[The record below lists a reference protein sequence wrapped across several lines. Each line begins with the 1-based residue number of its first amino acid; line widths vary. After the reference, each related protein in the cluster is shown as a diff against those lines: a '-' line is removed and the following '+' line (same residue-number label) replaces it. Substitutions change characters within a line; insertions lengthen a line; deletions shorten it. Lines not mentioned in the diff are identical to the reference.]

1 MSPAKQRVEID
12 GRTLAVSNLEKVL
25 FPEVGVTK
33 AQVIDYY
40 VRIAPV
46 LLPHLAGR
54 PVTFTRWPDGVEG
67 QTFFEKNSARHAPE
81 WVRRVTIPSPGSST
95 GRETLDMVVLESV
108 ADLAW
113 AANLA
118 ALELHVP
125 QWQVDDD
132 GVPQL
137 PDLLVLDLDPGPDTG
152 LAECCAVAE
161 RLGERLEA
169 DGLDPVVKTSGSKG
183 MQVYAPIEAADR
195 EHPSRYAKA
204 LAQELSAETPDDV
217 VWRMEKVL
225 RPGKVLIDWSQNNPA
240 KTTVAPYSLRA
251 RAGAT
256 VSTPIGWD
264 EVDAVR
270 EGADPATLRF
280 THRRRPRRGSR
291 STATCST
298 SPTPAARRCPRSE
311 SGTTGV
317 TSGLGGSPDHVR
329 PPLHRRGAARRPL
342 PRPAG
347 HRRRPHRAD
356 GRGRREH
363 HRLAAALL
371 RPQRRHVHPAAGV
384 RAGRPRAAAAPS
396 WRARWPRW
404 PASGG

>member
-1 MSPAKQRVEID
+1 VSGSRQRVEVG
-12 GRTLAVSNLEKVL
+12 GRTLTVSNLDKVL

-40 VRIAPV
+40 VRVAPV

-54 PVTFTRWPDGVEG
+54 PVTFTRWPDGVDG

-81 WVRRVTIPSPGSST
+81 WVRRVRIPSPGSST
-95 GRETLDMVVLESV
+95 GRETLDMVVLETV

-125 QWQVDDD
+125 QWQVDGD
-132 GVPQL
+132 GQPAL
-137 PDLLVLDLDPGPDTG
+137 PDLLVLDLDPGPEAG

-161 RLGERLEA
+161 RLGARLEA

-183 MQVYAPIEAADR
+183 LQVYAPIEVADR
-195 EHPSRYAKA
+195 DHPSRYARA
-204 LAQELSAETPDDV
+204 LAQELSGETPDDV

-264 EVDAVR
+264 EVDEVR
-270 EGADPATLRF
+270 DGADPATLRF
-280 THRRRPRRGSR
+280 GTDDVLARVGEYGDLFDI
-291 STATCST
+291 AG
-298 SPTPAARRCPRSE
+298 ARR
-311 SGTTGV
+311 
-317 TSGLGGSPDHVR
+317 
-329 PPLHRRGAARRPL
+329 APL
-342 PRPAG
+342 PEG
-347 HRRRPHRAD
+347 
-356 GRGRREH
+356 
-363 HRLAAALL
+363 
-371 RPQRRHVHPAAGV
+371 
-384 RAGRPRAAAAPS
+384 
-396 WRARWPRW
+396 
-404 PASGG
+404 

>member
-1 MSPAKQRVEID
+1 MSPARQRVEIA
-12 GRTLAVSNLEKVL
+12 GRQLAVSNLDKVL
-25 FPEVGVTK
+25 FPEVGFTK

-46 LLPHLAGR
+46 LLPHVAGR

-67 QTFFEKNSARHAPE
+67 QTFFEKNNARHAPQ
-81 WVRRVTIPSPGSST
+81 WVRRVTVPSPGSSR
-95 GRETLDMVVLESV
+95 GRETLDMVLLEHV

-118 ALELHVP
+118 ALEVHVP
-125 QWQVDDD
+125 QWRVDAD
-132 GVPQL
+132 GEAGL
-137 PDLLVLDLDPGPDTG
+137 PDLLVLDLDPGPETG
-152 LAECCAVAE
+152 IAECCAVAE
-161 RLGERLEA
+161 RLGQRLEA

-195 EHPSRYAKA
+195 DHPSRYAKK

-270 EGADPATLRF
+270 EGSLDPAALRF
-280 THRRRPRRGSR
+280 TTEDVLARVEEYGDLFDV
-291 STATCST
+291 AG
-298 SPTPAARRCPRSE
+298 ARR
-311 SGTTGV
+311 
-317 TSGLGGSPDHVR
+317 
-329 PPLHRRGAARRPL
+329 APL
-342 PRPAG
+342 P
-347 HRRRPHRAD
+347 
-356 GRGRREH
+356 E
-363 HRLAAALL
+363 
-371 RPQRRHVHPAAGV
+371 V
-384 RAGRPRAAAAPS
+384 
-396 WRARWPRW
+396 
-404 PASGG
+404 

>member
-1 MSPAKQRVEID
+1 VKRQRVEID
-12 GRTLAVSNLEKVL
+12 GRQLQVSNLEKVL
-25 FPEVGVTK
+25 FPEVGFTK

-67 QTFFEKNSARHAPE
+67 QTFFEKNSARHAPG

-95 GRETLDMVVLESV
+95 GRETLDMVILESV

-125 QWQVDDD
+125 QWQVDDT
-132 GVPQL
+132 GRPTL
-137 PDLLVLDLDPGPDTG
+137 PDLLVLDLDPGPETG
-152 LAECCAVAE
+152 IAECCAVAE
-161 RLGERLEA
+161 RLGARLEA

-183 MQVYAPIEAADR
+183 MQVYAPIEAADA

-225 RPGKVLIDWSQNNPA
+225 RPGKVLVDWSQNNPA

-251 RAGAT
+251 RPGAT

-270 EGADPATLRF
+270 EGADPASLRF
-280 THRRRPRRGSR
+280 GTDDVLARVEEYGDLFDVAGGRR
-291 STATCST
+291 A
-298 SPTPAARRCPRSE
+298 
-311 SGTTGV
+311 
-317 TSGLGGSPDHVR
+317 
-329 PPLHRRGAARRPL
+329 PL
-342 PRPAG
+342 P
-347 HRRRPHRAD
+347 
-356 GRGRREH
+356 E
-363 HRLAAALL
+363 
-371 RPQRRHVHPAAGV
+371 V
-384 RAGRPRAAAAPS
+384 
-396 WRARWPRW
+396 
-404 PASGG
+404 

>member
-1 MSPAKQRVEID
+1 MSPAKQRVEIA
-12 GRTLAVSNLEKVL
+12 GRQLAVSNLEKVL
-25 FPEVGVTK
+25 FPEVGFTK

-46 LLPHLAGR
+46 LLPHVAGR

-67 QTFFEKNSARHAPE
+67 QAFFEKNSARHAPE
-81 WVRRVTIPSPGSST
+81 WVRSVTIPSPGSSR
-95 GRETLDMVVLESV
+95 GRETLDMVLLEHV

-118 ALELHVP
+118 ALEIHVP
-125 QWQVDDD
+125 QWQVDDA
-132 GVPQL
+132 GAAQL
-137 PDLLVLDLDPGPDTG
+137 PDLLVLDLDPGPETG
-152 LAECCAVAE
+152 ILECCLVAE
-161 RLGERLEA
+161 RLGARLEA

-195 EHPSRYAKA
+195 EHPSRYART

-217 VWRMEKVL
+217 VWRMEKAL

-270 EGADPATLRF
+270 DGSLDPAALRF
-280 THRRRPRRGSR
+280 TTDDVLARVEEYGDLFDV
-291 STATCST
+291 AG
-298 SPTPAARRCPRSE
+298 ARR
-311 SGTTGV
+311 
-317 TSGLGGSPDHVR
+317 
-329 PPLHRRGAARRPL
+329 APL
-342 PRPAG
+342 P
-347 HRRRPHRAD
+347 D
-356 GRGRREH
+356 
-363 HRLAAALL
+363 L
-371 RPQRRHVHPAAGV
+371 
-384 RAGRPRAAAAPS
+384 
-396 WRARWPRW
+396 
-404 PASGG
+404 

>member
-1 MSPAKQRVEID
+1 MTPGRQRVEID
-12 GRTLAVSNLEKVL
+12 GRTLSVSNLEKVL
-25 FPEVGVTK
+25 FPEVSFTK

-40 VRIAPV
+40 VRVAPV

-54 PVTFTRWPDGVEG
+54 PVTFTRWPDGIEG
-67 QTFFEKNSARHAPE
+67 QTFFEKNSARHAPD

-95 GRETLDMVVLESV
+95 GRETLEMVVLESV

-113 AANLA
+113 SANLA
-118 ALELHVP
+118 ALTLHVP
-125 QWQVDDD
+125 QWQVDEA
-132 GVPQL
+132 GVPRL

-152 LAECCAVAE
+152 LPECCAVAE

-183 MQVYAPIEAADR
+183 MQVYAPIETPLDR

-251 RAGAT
+251 RPDAP
-256 VSTPIGWD
+256 VSAPVGWD

-270 EGADPATLRF
+270 DGADPGELRF
-280 THRRRPRRGSR
+280 RTEEVLARVEEYGDLFDVASR
-291 STATCST
+291 T
-298 SPTPAARRCPRSE
+298 
-311 SGTTGV
+311 
-317 TSGLGGSPDHVR
+317 
-329 PPLHRRGAARRPL
+329 
-342 PRPAG
+342 
-347 HRRRPHRAD
+347 
-356 GRGRREH
+356 
-363 HRLAAALL
+363 
-371 RPQRRHVHPAAGV
+371 
-384 RAGRPRAAAAPS
+384 
-396 WRARWPRW
+396 RARLP
-404 PASGG
+404 SS

>member
-1 MSPAKQRVEID
+1 MSRQRVRVD
-12 GRTLAVSNLEKVL
+12 GRQLEVSNLEKVL
-25 FPEVGVTK
+25 FPEVSFTK

-46 LLPHLAGR
+46 LLPHLSGR

-67 QTFFEKNSARHAPE
+67 QAFFEKNSARHAPD
-81 WVRRVTIPSPGSST
+81 WVRRVTVPSPGSSK
-95 GRETLDMVVLESV
+95 GRETLDMVVLETV

-125 QWQVDDD
+125 QWQI
-132 GVPQL
+132 GSKLQPTL

-152 LAECCAVAE
+152 IRECCRLAE
-161 RLGERLEA
+161 RLRERLVA

-183 MQVYAPIEAADR
+183 LQVYAPIRVTDR

-204 LAQELSAETPDDV
+204 LAQELSAQTPEQV

-251 RAGAT
+251 RPDAT

-264 EVDAVR
+264 EVDAVND
-270 EGADPATLRF
+270 GADPGLLRF
-280 THRRRPRRGSR
+280 RTEEVLHRVEDYGDLFDIAERTRARL
-291 STATCST
+291 
-298 SPTPAARRCPRSE
+298 PAA
-311 SGTTGV
+311 
-317 TSGLGGSPDHVR
+317 
-329 PPLHRRGAARRPL
+329 
-342 PRPAG
+342 
-347 HRRRPHRAD
+347 
-356 GRGRREH
+356 
-363 HRLAAALL
+363 
-371 RPQRRHVHPAAGV
+371 
-384 RAGRPRAAAAPS
+384 
-396 WRARWPRW
+396 
-404 PASGG
+404 